1 MLCVS
6 DHITVEQLKRYATV
20 MRDDEKAGDRPQ
32 AAVRSM
38 IRLLPDVY
46 KTVRPADLLKAPVI
60 QVVTAAKVLHFVMQ
74 DVVIPRFETLADEP
88 AVEREASAFDDY
100 DREEGYED
108 EEEDGSL
115 WDSCLET
122 VEVIT
127 RAAITLLRQSY
138 TDTMQEEVGPLIDH
152 IKWEIDNRPQ
162 QEGG

>member
-6 DHITVEQLKRYATV
+6 DHITVEQLKRYASV
-20 MRDDEKAGDRPQ
+20 MKEDEQAGDRPQ

-38 IRLLPDVY
+38 ARLLPDVY
-46 KTVRPADLLKAPVI
+46 KNTRPAEILQAPVI
-60 QVVTAAKVLHFVMQ
+60 QVVTAAKTLHFTMQ
-74 DVVIPRFETLADEP
+74 NVVIPKIETLSDEP
-88 AVEREASAFDDY
+88 EVEREASAFDGY

-108 EEEDGSL
+108 EEEEGNL
-115 WDSCLET
+115 WDSCLEA

-127 RAAITLLRQSY
+127 RASIRLLRQSY